1 MPKTR
6 TPETGG
12 PTGGPLGVGRARGRS
27 KFSYTAARNDA
38 LRDTKTH
45 NRGIS
50 GVVSTRR
57 VHEALRAISYRI
69 GAARSPVPSA
79 RRACRGARRLR
90 DVRCSSHC
98 AATAADTHAPAPA
111 TRTRRAGRAH
121 TLSSRLRAT
130 HIYSYSNPRS
140 YHWRAIARPHLFL
153 LRIRSRWRT
162 SQSSRRAHSTSH
174 SVCCATSPSPSVPL
188 DVPVGCAPR
197 GG

>member
-1 MPKTR
+1 MTLSAIRKLITEESVESRRPVEYTR
-6 TPETGG
+6 PCARFRTASV
-12 PTGGPLGVGRARGRS
+12 LRGRRS
-27 KFSYTAARNDA
+27 RP
-38 LRDTKTH
+38 
-45 NRGIS
+45 
-50 GVVSTRR
+50 RR
-57 VHEALRAISYRI
+57 
-69 GAARSPVPSA
+69 A

-98 AATAADTHAPAPA
+98 VATAADTHAPAPA

>member
-1 MPKTR
+1 MTLSR
-6 TPETGG
+6 YENITEES
-12 PTGGPLGVGRARGRS
+12 VES
-27 KFSYTAARNDA
+27 
-38 LRDTKTH
+38 
-45 NRGIS
+45 
-50 GVVSTRR
+50 RR
-57 VHEALRAISYRI
+57 PVEYEAQRAISYRI

-79 RRACRGARRLR
+79 PRRRRACRGARRLR

-98 AATAADTHAPAPA
+98 VATAADTHAPAPA